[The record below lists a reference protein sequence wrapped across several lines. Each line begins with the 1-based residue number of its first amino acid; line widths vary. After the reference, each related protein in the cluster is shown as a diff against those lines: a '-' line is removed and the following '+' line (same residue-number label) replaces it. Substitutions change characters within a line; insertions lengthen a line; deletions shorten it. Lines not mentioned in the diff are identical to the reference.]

1 MKRTKIDIARLTCDQ
16 VVNYVC
22 DDIEVSRNSPV
33 CRQIRRHL
41 ASCPD
46 CSKYVHSLQETV
58 KLYQH
63 YEVAIPLNLHDQ
75 VMQSLKKTV
84 LAKP

>member
-1 MKRTKIDIARLTCDQ
+1 MKRKKIDIAKLSCDQ

-33 CRQIRRHL
+33 CAQIREHL
-41 ASCPD
+41 AQCPD
-46 CSKYVHSLQETV
+46 CSKYVHSLRETV
-58 KLYQH
+58 KLYQT
-63 YEVAIPLNLHDQ
+63 YEVTIPADLHDR

-84 LAKP
+84 LSKT

>member
-1 MKRTKIDIARLTCDQ
+1 MKRNQLHIARLNCDQ

-33 CRQIRRHL
+33 CRQIREHL
-41 ASCPD
+41 ANCPD
-46 CSKYVHSLQETV
+46 CSKYVYSLRETV
-58 KLYQH
+58 KLYRS
-63 YEVAIPLNLHDQ
+63 YEVTIPPNLHDR

-84 LAKP
+84 LSKP

>member
-1 MKRTKIDIARLTCDQ
+1 MSGKGPHRKLSCDQ

-22 DDIEVSRNSPV
+22 DDIEVSRSSPI
-33 CRQIRRHL
+33 CRQIRDHL

-46 CSKYVHSLQETV
+46 CSKYVHSLRETV
-58 KLYQH
+58 KLYKT
-63 YEVAIPLNLHDQ
+63 YEVSIPQNLHNR

-84 LAKP
+84 LSK

>member
-1 MKRTKIDIARLTCDQ
+1 MKPKKIDIERLSCDQ

-33 CRQIRRHL
+33 CRQIREHL

-46 CSKYVHSLQETV
+46 CSKYVNSLRETV
-58 KLYQH
+58 KLYQS
-63 YEVAIPLNLHDQ
+63 YEVTIPTDLHER
-75 VMQSLKKTV
+75 VMESLKKTV
-84 LAKP
+84 LSKP